1 MTGALTATGALKGA
15 GGLGEPG
22 GLRGLDGLRGPD
34 GLTRAGAAPSAGSGA
49 EGASARFQQRLGW
62 YCAERDEERES
73 PLPAGKKLAFAAQG
87 ERRCLGVRRAG
98 RWLVCP
104 YAAVLDGE
112 SAKDQCPRCAQ
123 LDRSRSV
130 AADTMADDP
139 RPYAVYLAYFGPGLL
154 KVGITA
160 AERGPARLVE
170 QGAVAYAWLG
180 RGPLMAA
187 RRAEALLGSAL
198 AIPDRFTKAA
208 KRAARGVL
216 PEVPERCAELAQL
229 HAKAGGLGG
238 WPETLEPVEFACTDH
253 TELFGLDRVPAGA
266 AVLGGLTAG
275 AEIVGEV
282 LAGVGSDVYLRL
294 AGGDERAVGPV
305 GSVGSVGSVG
315 PVGGAEGRRSGAGQ
329 GAGQGAGAG
338 GPWPV
343 AVMDARL
350 LSGWVLGAATG
361 RVTTAPVLPA
371 RTAGPGA
378 PERGGEQEGLF

>member
-1 MTGALTATGALKGA
+1 M
-15 GGLGEPG
+15 
-22 GLRGLDGLRGPD
+22 
-34 GLTRAGAAPSAGSGA
+34 
-49 EGASARFQQRLGW
+49 
-62 YCAERDEERES
+62 
-73 PLPAGKKLAFAAQG
+73 AFAAQG

-112 SAKDQCPRCAQ
+112 SAKDQCARCAQ

-198 AIPDRFTKAA
+198 AIPDRFTKAV
-208 KRAARGVL
+208 KRAARGAL

-229 HAKAGGLGG
+229 HARARGLGG
-238 WPETLEPVEFACTDH
+238 WPETLEPVEFAFTDH
-253 TELFGLDRVPAGA
+253 TELFGLDRVPASA

-294 AGGDERAVGPV
+294 AGGDEGAVGSAGAVSSVGVV
-305 GSVGSVGSVG
+305 GSVGTVDSVAV
-315 PVGGAEGRRSGAGQ
+315 VGGAEGRRSGAGQ
-329 GAGQGAGAG
+329 GAGQGPGAG
-338 GPWPV
+338 GPGPV

-361 RVTTAPVLPA
+361 RVTTVPVLPA
-371 RTAGPGA
+371 RTAVPGA
-378 PERGGEQEGLF
+378 SERGGEQEGLF

>member
-1 MTGALTATGALKGA
+1 M
-15 GGLGEPG
+15 
-22 GLRGLDGLRGPD
+22 
-34 GLTRAGAAPSAGSGA
+34 
-49 EGASARFQQRLGW
+49 GASAGASTGASAGFGQRLGW

-73 PLPAGKKLAFAAQG
+73 LIPAGKMLAFAAQG
-87 ERRCLGVRRAG
+87 ERRCLGVRRTG

-112 SAKDQCPRCAQ
+112 SAKDQCAPCAR

-208 KRAARGVL
+208 KRAARGAL
-216 PEVPERCAELAQL
+216 PAVPERRAELGRL
-229 HAKAGGLGG
+229 HATARELGG

-253 TELFGLDRVPAGA
+253 TELFGLDRIPAGA

-294 AGGDERAVGPV
+294 AGEGAEGGEGAERGE
-305 GSVGSVGSVG
+305 GE
-315 PVGGAEGRRSGAGQ
+315 GGAEGRRPGAGQ
-329 GAGQGAGAG
+329 VAGARG
-338 GPWPV
+338 SSPV
-343 AVMDARL
+343 VVMDARL

-361 RVTTAPVLPA
+361 RVTTVPVRPA
-371 RTAGPGA
+371 RTAVRGA
-378 PERGGEQEGLF
+378 PDRGGEQEGLF